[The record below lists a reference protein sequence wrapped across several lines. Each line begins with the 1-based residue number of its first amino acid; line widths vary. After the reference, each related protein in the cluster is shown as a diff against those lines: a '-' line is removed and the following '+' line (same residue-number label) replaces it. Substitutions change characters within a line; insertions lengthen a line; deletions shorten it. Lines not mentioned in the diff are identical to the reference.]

1 MLLVRSGSLHARGV
15 NLDFQPQPQGLD
27 GIVPAGVSYPVCA
40 NTDGQLVSVNL
51 TRSPEMH

>member
-27 GIVPAGVSYPVCA
+27 GTVPAGVSYPVCA